1 MYQHTSYKGP
11 QNGCKIMLIIC
22 VSMVALYAILKT
34 EFFPMM
40 IYVIGS
46 VAFATMCAVTVFYAI
61 SKIEKH

>member
-11 QNGCKIMLIIC
+11 QNGFKIMLIIC

-46 VAFATMCAVTVFYAI
+46 VAFAMICAATVFYAI